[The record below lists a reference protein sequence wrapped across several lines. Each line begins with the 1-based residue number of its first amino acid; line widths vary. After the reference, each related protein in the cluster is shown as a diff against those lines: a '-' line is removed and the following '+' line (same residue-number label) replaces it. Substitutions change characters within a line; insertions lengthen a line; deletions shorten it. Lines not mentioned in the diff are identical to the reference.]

1 MLLIF
6 MAGAVARGLSGGA
19 ICCGGLAGFC
29 DTKELFFF
37 VEKEFSFNNINSS
50 I

>member
-6 MAGAVARGLSGGA
+6 MIGAVARGLSGGA
-19 ICCGGLAGFC
+19 ICCGGFKGFC
-29 DTKELFFF
+29 DTKEIFFF